1 MKQRDARYA
10 IDQLVIWA
18 MAEARRQGAAAE
30 LRLEVLAGERVD
42 PGHVPPGEANR
53 PAA

>member
-1 MKQRDARYA
+1 MKQMDPRYA

-18 MAEARRQGAAAE
+18 MAEARRQGAATEREPEA
-30 LRLEVLAGERVD
+30 LAGERVD
-42 PGHVPPGEANR
+42 CGVGAAGEARR

>member
-30 LRLEVLAGERVD
+30 LEVLTNERS
-42 PGHVPPGEANR
+42 PER
-53 PAA
+53 PRCRC

>member
-1 MKQRDARYA
+1 MKHIDARYA

-18 MAEARRQGAAAE
+18 MAEARRKGAAVE
-30 LRLEVLAGERVD
+30 LELEVLAGERPD
-42 PGHVPPGEANR
+42 RGLGATGGARR